1 MQKYGSEQMS
11 KDVAKLQTLNK
22 EAREKCV
29 IGESDRAHMDKNS
42 LYRPFSSEVV
52 AYQVR

>member
-1 MQKYGSEQMS
+1 MSE
-11 KDVAKLQTLNK
+11 DVAKLQILNK

-29 IGESDRAHMDKNS
+29 IGESDRAHMDKGS

>member
-1 MQKYGSEQMS
+1 MA
-11 KDVAKLQTLNK
+11 KDVAKLQSLNK

-29 IGESDRAHMDKNS
+29 VGESDRAHMDKNS

-52 AYQVR
+52 AYRVR